1 MRGKRDDDIII
12 AIESGDH
19 VRVLDNM
26 IRIGICDD
34 FREALQVHKKMTARI
49 MQRIGINAEI
59 RCFLSGEE
67 LLCEIDQKGS
77 MDILL
82 MDMEMQGM
90 NGVETSRKIRDRDYS
105 VILIFIS
112 LYDQYCKEMISVQ
125 PFAFIDKPVE
135 EDQLE
140 HILKKAI
147 EVENVRDEVF
157 QYTYKK
163 VMHKVPIREI
173 RYFESRKR
181 EVIIHGAEENC
192 SFYRKLDEIEQELT
206 TSNIKFIRVSKS
218 YLINARYIKEFRYDK
233 IIMNDGAA
241 LNIGPK
247 YRSGVKEYYME
258 IMRKY

>member
-1 MRGKRDDDIII
+1 
-12 AIESGDH
+12 
-19 VRVLDNM
+19 
-26 IRIGICDD
+26 
-34 FREALQVHKKMTARI
+34 
-49 MQRIGINAEI
+49 
-59 RCFLSGEE
+59 
-67 LLCEIDQKGS
+67 
-77 MDILL
+77 
-82 MDMEMQGM
+82 
-90 NGVETSRKIRDRDYS
+90 
-105 VILIFIS
+105 
-112 LYDQYCKEMISVQ
+112 MISVQ

-258 IMRKY
+258 IMRKC

>member
-1 MRGKRDDDIII
+1 MDDDIII
-12 AIESGDH
+12 AIENEDH
-19 VRVLDNM
+19 VRFLDNM

-34 FREALQVHKKMTARI
+34 LREVLQIHKEMTARI

-90 NGVETSRKIRDRDYS
+90 NGVETARKIRNRDYS

-125 PFAFIDKPVE
+125 PFAFIDKPVV

-140 HILKKAI
+140 RVLTKAI
-147 EVENVRDEVF
+147 EVGNVRDEIF

-163 VMHKVPIREI
+163 VVHKLPIREI
-173 RYFESRKR
+173 RYLESRKR
-181 EVIIHGAEENC
+181 EVIIHGTQENC
-192 SFYRKLDEIEQELT
+192 SFYRKLDDIEQELNA
-206 TSNIKFIRVSKS
+206 SNIKFIRVSKS
-218 YLINARYIKEFRYDK
+218 YLTNTRYIKEFRYDK
-233 IIMNDGAA
+233 IIMNDGVE

-247 YRSGVKEYYME
+247 YRNAVKEYYME
-258 IMRKY
+258 IMRKC